1 MAIVRILLRGG
12 LLTLVLTAGMATA
25 KAVCRIIRSPAL
37 RDAEPQGTRSERVR
51 SRSVSKSRRQ
61 SHPLQSSVRR
71 RA

>member
-25 KAVCRIIRSPAL
+25 KAVCRIIRSPSL
-37 RDAEPQGTRSERVR
+37 RDAEPQGTRPERVH
-51 SRSVSKSRRQ
+51 SRSASKSRRQ
-61 SHPLQSSVRR
+61 SHPAQSSVRR

>member
-1 MAIVRILLRGG
+1 MAIARMLPRGG

-25 KAVCRIIRSPAL
+25 KAVCRIFRSPSL

-51 SRSVSKSRRQ
+51 SRSASKSRRQ
-61 SHPLQSSVRR
+61 SNSRRSAEPR